1 MKVAAMVRHPLSN
14 TKDVFSLEG
23 DCICCGEPAA
33 DTWTYHRDY
42 KLERW
47 VGRTRGKAGIVTVTE
62 RLKDKDGM
70 YEKGHLQLSAP
81 LCAKH
86 FQQTHKLRHFEYIEY
101 SLIVGFTLLS
111 VALYITA
118 VALDWPLLKEW
129 RIPPYVRYFF
139 LPLGIF
145 FLSLLSGVVG
155 MTIINSFL
163 SRFPLFHDY
172 PLQTNA
178 GGISGLGFDINQA
191 NQKERGIRA
200 KYEVVLNFTRED
212 VAAQFLSTYPQAVPI
227 PSKIDYLVRN
237 MRLNRERKKY
247 TGDF

>member
-1 MKVAAMVRHPLSN
+1 MKVAAIIRHPLSN

-47 VGRTRGKAGIVTVTE
+47 VGRNRGKAGIVTVTE

-70 YEKGHLQLSAP
+70 YKNGHLQFSAP

-86 FQQTHKLRHFEYIEY
+86 LRQTHRLRHFEYIEF
-101 SLIVGFTLLS
+101 SLLAGFTLLS
-111 VALYITA
+111 TALYIA
-118 VALDWPLLKEW
+118 ALIFDWPLLQEW
-129 RIPPYVRYFF
+129 Q
-139 LPLGIF
+139 LPSYAKYLILPFVVF
-145 FLSLLSGVVG
+145 FLSLFSGIIG
-155 MTIINSFL
+155 MTVINKFLRRLSFF
-163 SRFPLFHDY
+163 RDY
-172 PLQTNA
+172 PLETNNF
-178 GGISGLGFDINQA
+178 GISGLGFDINQA

-200 KYEVVLNFTRED
+200 KYELVLSFTREE
-212 VAAQFLSTYPQAVPI
+212 VAAEFISKYPQAIPI
-227 PSKIDYLVRN
+227 ESKLDYLVRN
-237 MRLNRERKKY
+237 MRLNHENKKY